1 MDGGGAL
8 SFKVILSMP
17 NVECLSVTVG
27 CLCTPAP
34 QEGPACVSLCQ
45 EGPGT
50 GAGAGGADADVGGA
64 GVLLNAPGGERD
76 GAERGPGDVPRD
88 GSKTGWGGVDTLKP
102 GTVKGGGPGGGPGG
116 GA

>member
-27 CLCTPAP
+27 CLCRPAP
-34 QEGPACVSLCQ
+34 REDPADVSRCH
-45 EGPGT
+45 EEPGT

-64 GVLLNAPGGERD
+64 RALFNAPGGERD
-76 GAERGPGDVPRD
+76 GAERGPGDMPRG
-88 GSKTGWGGVDTLKP
+88 GSKTDWSGVDTLKV
-102 GTVKGGGPGGGPGG
+102 GTVEGGGPGG